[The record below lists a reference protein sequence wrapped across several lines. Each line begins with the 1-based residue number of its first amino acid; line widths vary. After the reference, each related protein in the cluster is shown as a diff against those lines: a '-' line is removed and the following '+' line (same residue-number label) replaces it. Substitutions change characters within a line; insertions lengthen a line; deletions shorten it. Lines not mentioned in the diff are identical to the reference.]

1 MSSLRS
7 RFVCASLLLGCLLGL
22 VGLAGAQT
30 ATPPPAAPT
39 LSVAEFAFAVD
50 YDHDTKAPVEVADTF
65 GADVGMVVCF
75 TRVTGATQDT
85 QITHAWY
92 HEGEVKAKVVLHVGS
107 KNWRTYSTKNI
118 QPSWTG
124 AWEVRVLDEEGT
136 LLHQAS
142 FTVE

>member
-1 MSSLRS
+1 MSSR
-7 RFVCASLLLGCLLGL
+7 RIRIVCASLLLGGLLAL
-22 VGLAGAQT
+22 AGLAGAQT
-30 ATPPPAAPT
+30 ATPAAAPA

-50 YDHDTKAPVEVADTF
+50 YDHDAKAPVEVADTF

-75 TRVTGATQDT
+75 SRITGATQDT
-85 QITHAWY
+85 QITHVWY
-92 HEGEVKAKVVLHVGS
+92 HEGEVRAKVELHIGS

-142 FTVE
+142 FTGE